1 MNVAR
6 RAAAVV
12 SALAIVGGTGWSAA
26 SKAGDDRGA
35 DLTAVAI
42 ASAADPAATDD
53 AFGVARLGSGRGVSA
68 DASAGADTNC
78 DGCTSSASV
87 MSVVYVNHS
96 RTVEVDNLATS
107 ATTGCTD
114 CSSEAVSL
122 QVVVLRRTQTV
133 VANNRSLAVNAVCE
147 SCTSSAV
154 AHQIVVVAPRGGQLS
169 AKDLA
174 ALREWVRGQGP
185 ASSSAARSA
194 PEPSAKSSA
203 RSPSTSSPGSPAKQE
218 LEQHLRHAL
227 GPLTTLS
234 YKEDVDI
241 R

>member
-1 MNVAR
+1 M
-6 RAAAVV
+6 V

-26 SKAGDDRGA
+26 SKAGDDRSA

-42 ASAADPAATDD
+42 ASAAEPAATDD
-53 AFGVARLGSGRGVSA
+53 AFAVTRLGGGRGVSA

-87 MSVVYVNHS
+87 MSIVYVNHS
-96 RTVEVDNLATS
+96 RTVKVDNLATS

-122 QVVVLRRTQTV
+122 QVVVLRRAQTV

-147 SCTSSAV
+147 SCTSSAA
-154 AHQIVVVAPRGGQLS
+154 AHQIVVVAARGGQLG

-174 ALREWVRGQGP
+174 SLREWVRDQAPGGSP
-185 ASSSAARSA
+185 GARSA
-194 PEPSAKSSA
+194 PKSSSKSLSKSAPPSA
-203 RSPSTSSPGSPAKQE
+203 QEE
-218 LEQHLRHAL
+218 LERRLRGAL
-227 GPLTTLS
+227 GPITTLR
-234 YKEDVDI
+234 YEEDVEV